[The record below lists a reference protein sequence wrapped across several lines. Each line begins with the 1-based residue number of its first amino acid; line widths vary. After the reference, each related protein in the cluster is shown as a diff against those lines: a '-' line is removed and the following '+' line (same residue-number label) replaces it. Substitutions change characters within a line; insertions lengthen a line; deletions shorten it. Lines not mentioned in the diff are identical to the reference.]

1 MNNEWFSK
9 QQQRSSFLLYYFGFS
24 CLYHVA
30 TNDIPNRTSGRS
42 LLTFRQSNGLSD
54 VEGRWEV
61 KNFHAAD
68 GAIIWVRKITVKWST
83 RSSYSRCIGF
93 ESWPVYHLFRRLSWV
108 SWGISPKWLGTSLTV
123 YSVVVD
129 MCNTMFS
136 NNPAS
141 CPTF

>member
-68 GAIIWVRKITVKWST
+68 GAII
-83 RSSYSRCIGF
+83 
-93 ESWPVYHLFRRLSWV
+93 
-108 SWGISPKWLGTSLTV
+108 
-123 YSVVVD
+123 
-129 MCNTMFS
+129 
-136 NNPAS
+136 
-141 CPTF
+141 